1 MNGYELFGAGIVTQE
16 GHYHPLHAMIFVEIW
31 YKSLYNGWIS
41 FLKRCLKKTKAWL
54 VIIDRGFKN
63 QYFLQAIL
71 QAGRQ
76 FLIRIDEDM
85 LVLIEDIVQIKKD
98 EMRKKGRKKKFPGR
112 VSVKIN
118 KQILKQKGVR
128 DLAVNNLPIL
138 ISFSPCTS
146 SEKLRHIII

>member
-1 MNGYELFGAGIVTQE
+1 
-16 GHYHPLHAMIFVEIW
+16 MIFVEIW